1 MMYLEQQQQQQQ
13 QKKMALGA
21 RSERKGV
28 GMLIKR

>member
-13 QKKMALGA
+13 KKTALGA